1 MTEQTRVLIAGGGIG
16 GIVAALA
23 LLQRGFS
30 VAVYEQAGSLQEIGA
45 GVQISSNGSRV
56 LCALGLQ
63 AAMEAIAAVPIG
75 KQVRLFNTGRTWKM
89 YDVGTVSVEK
99 YGAPYWMVHR
109 GDFHAVLLAALRAR
123 APDALHLGTKCVG
136 FEQDQGSVTLLLD
149 DGRRVTGDV
158 LVGADGVHSRVRSA
172 LFGEG
177 RASFTGFVAW
187 RGIVPMDRLPER
199 LRAYRGDNWMGP
211 HGHVVTYPLRRGEI
225 LNFVAAVERDDW
237 VVESWSERGTKAEI
251 KADLAPWHADVQ
263 AIIDLIDVP
272 YKWALLGRE
281 PLVQWSV
288 GRVTLLGDSCHPT
301 LPFLAQGANMAIE
314 DGMVLARCLAAEADV
329 AAALCR
335 YDAARIDRTSRIVRG
350 AADNTGRFHN
360 PQLADPTVAE
370 AIMDRE
376 FHPNQVK
383 QRYDWL
389 FEYDPLTVPV

>member
-1 MTEQTRVLIAGGGIG
+1 MPENARVLIAGGGIG
-16 GIVAALA
+16 GIIAALA
-23 LLQRGFS
+23 LLQRGFD
-30 VAVYEQAGSLQEIGA
+30 VQVYEQASTLQEIGA

-63 AAMEAIAAVPIG
+63 PAMEAIAAVPIG
-75 KQVRLFNTGRTWKM
+75 KQVRLFNTGRIWKM

-109 GDFHAVLLAALRAR
+109 GDFHAVLLAALRQR
-123 APDALHLGTKCVG
+123 APDALHLGARCVG
-136 FEQDQGSVTLLLD
+136 FEQTPDAVTLRLD
-149 DGRRVTGDV
+149 DGTSATGDV
-158 LVGADGVHSRVRSA
+158 LVGADGVHSRIRGA

-187 RGIVPMDRLPER
+187 RGIVPMDQLPER
-199 LRAYRGDNWMGP
+199 LRAQHGDNWMGP

-237 VVESWSERGTKAEI
+237 LVESWSERGTKAEI

-263 AIIDLIDVP
+263 TIIDLIDVP

-281 PLVQWSV
+281 PLPQWSV

-314 DGMVLARCLAAEADV
+314 DGMVLARCLAADPDV
-329 AAALCR
+329 ASALRR

-360 PQLADPTVAE
+360 PRLADPTVAE

-376 FHPNQVK
+376 FHPSQVK

-389 FEYDPLTVPV
+389 FEYDPLTAPV